1 MQLSLSL
8 CLYETYT
15 GEHPFHCLER
25 SEIFFLLPD
34 FQYKH
39 GNAIERTDKV
49 SVTLLLSA
57 QLATDTMQMV
67 ESCTQNDCKFWLQPP
82 VLFEPAR
89 QRYAQKTD

>member
-8 CLYETYT
+8 CVSMKLIQVNIHSTVWKDRR
-15 GEHPFHCLER
+15 F
-25 SEIFFLLPD
+25 FFLLPD

-67 ESCTQNDCKFWLQPP
+67 ESCTQNDCKF
-82 VLFEPAR
+82 
-89 QRYAQKTD
+89 

>member
-8 CLYETYT
+8 SVCVSMKLIQVNIHSTVWKDW
-15 GEHPFHCLER
+15 R
-25 SEIFFLLPD
+25 VFFWLPD

-57 QLATDTMQMV
+57 QLARDTMQMV
-67 ESCTQNDCKFWLQPP
+67 ESCTQNDCKF
-82 VLFEPAR
+82 
-89 QRYAQKTD
+89 

>member
-8 CLYETYT
+8 SVCVSMKLIQVNIHSTVWKDWRV
-15 GEHPFHCLER
+15 F
-25 SEIFFLLPD
+25 FFLLPD

-57 QLATDTMQMV
+57 QLARDTMQMV
-67 ESCTQNDCKFWLQPP
+67 ESCTQNDCKF
-82 VLFEPAR
+82 
-89 QRYAQKTD
+89 